1 MVGVCVTFKHRNR
14 LMDPHDCHF
23 EGWLKTPSAQGP
35 EIFFHSW
42 QSSEVRSKTSAIRE
56 PYRTTFVN
64 LWTMIQA
71 DSLLLSGMN
80 CDCCVFF
87 PAAVPIFAN
96 LCHFLGGSGRHL
108 GSRPPEDY
116 PTWPPIL
123 PFGSAHVCLKLLAS
137 CGYSLAWGHFSIPQ
151 KAKPAG
157 RSWHCWGHLENAHF
171 ETHENPWKSTIQRKS
186 TWFYMIQILYYY
198 YILYIMILIYNICRS
213 VNIVLITPVKHKGN
227 INTAEVKKNV
237 WGSINFSTTNC
248 LIENET
254 WVSCCD
260 PFSIA

>member
-42 QSSEVRSKTSAIRE
+42 QSPEVRSKTSATRE

-71 DSLLLSGMN
+71 DSLLLLGMN
-80 CDCCVFF
+80 CCFF
-87 PAAVPIFAN
+87 SSCLCATLPIFAI
-96 LCHFLGGSGRHL
+96 FWAA
-108 GSRPPEDY
+108 PEDTWDQDRRKV
-116 PTWPPIL
+116 PTWPRIR

-157 RSWHCWGHLENAHF
+157 RSWHCWGHLDNAPG
-171 ETHENPWKSTIQRKS
+171 NPWKSLKIHHSKEN
-186 TWFYMIQILYYY
+186 YMILHDSHTILYYY
-198 YILYIMILIYNICRS
+198 IYILLLHIIYMILIYYSFCRS
-213 VNIVLITPVKHKGN
+213 VNIALITPVKHKGN
-227 INTAEVKKNV
+227 INNAEAKKNV
-237 WGSINFSTTNC
+237 WGFGGP
-248 LIENET
+248 LIFQQ
-254 WVSCCD
+254 
-260 PFSIA
+260 PIA